1 MDPVVKKMIENL
13 EKTTGKP
20 LQHWIDRVHDSS
32 ITKHGELVKMLKT
45 QHGLGHGY
53 ANLVVHTAQK
63 SAASTGLADD
73 GALIDAQYEGKE
85 QLRPIFEAL
94 LSGIKKLG
102 SDVTIAPKKSSVS
115 CRRKRQFALIQPT
128 TKTRIHL
135 LHLDFPL
142 HVELGKNKDQGL
154 SKKELLNRYSKSRN
168 VGSAGHVRAKETLDN
183 KIASSIKM
191 LRRALAVGFQASYI
205 LADSWFF
212 CSKLVKFTVGKDLDL
227 ISRPKFNNWKYQYND
242 REFTLGALAKK
253 FRYHKKKKWN
263 KLLRLHHISVSVI
276 FKGTP
281 ITLFFYKEKKRGTP
295 WQAIASTDRK
305 LGAIQAYKIY
315 QNRWSIE
322 VSYKELK
329 QLLGFGKCQSRDF
342 DGQISDLTCCLMA
355 FNHLSNIKALT
366 KYQSIG
372 SIFDQI
378 SKSWISPN
386 LMQRF
391 WDHIYLIIQQI
402 AILVDK
408 NFDEL
413 LNIAMNKNGFFGDWN
428 KIQLNLRAETCVNNK
443 PLRLSDF
450 LENST

>member
-1 MDPVVKKMIENL
+1 M
-13 EKTTGKP
+13 
-20 LQHWIDRVHDSS
+20 
-32 ITKHGELVKMLKT
+32 
-45 QHGLGHGY
+45 
-53 ANLVVHTAQK
+53 
-63 SAASTGLADD
+63 
-73 GALIDAQYEGKE
+73 
-85 QLRPIFEAL
+85 
-94 LSGIKKLG
+94 
-102 SDVTIAPKKSSVS
+102 
-115 CRRKRQFALIQPT
+115 
-128 TKTRIHL
+128 
-135 LHLDFPL
+135 
-142 HVELGKNKDQGL
+142 
-154 SKKELLNRYSKSRN
+154 
-168 VGSAGHVRAKETLDN
+168 
-183 KIASSIKM
+183 
-191 LRRALAVGFQASYI
+191 
-205 LADSWFF
+205 
-212 CSKLVKFTVGKDLDL
+212 
-227 ISRPKFNNWKYQYND
+227 
-242 REFTLGALAKK
+242 GALAKK

-386 LMQRF
+386 LMQPF

-428 KIQLNLRAETCVNNK
+428 KIQLNLGAET
-443 PLRLSDF
+443 
-450 LENST
+450 